1 MIVVQIRQ
9 NSPIY
14 GNDVQEELEH
24 ESGRGTQHSEE
35 VRDQISEE
43 LEFAI
48 STWKQAINGDV
59 TKDRAIMEGF
69 GNENL
74 SQLAGLSIPTD

>member
-1 MIVVQIRQ
+1 M
-9 NSPIY
+9 
-14 GNDVQEELEH
+14 QEELEH